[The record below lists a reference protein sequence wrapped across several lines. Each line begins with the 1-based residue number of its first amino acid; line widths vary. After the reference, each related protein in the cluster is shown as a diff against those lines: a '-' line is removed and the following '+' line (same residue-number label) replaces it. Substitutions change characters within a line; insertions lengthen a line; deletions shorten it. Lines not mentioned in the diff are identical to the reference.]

1 MGLNRDRVRENI
13 FESIPIQE
21 GDKKRKIG
29 YLRHIFEFGEL
40 DTTNAIGL
48 LDDDNYELTELKE
61 PHEIWRLSPSTNG
74 STSAPTLRLDYRW
87 NNRLFFI
94 DISSYSVIVQLPVI
108 TEILPGFKVKFILSE
123 ASEGE
128 ATKNFGI
135 ITDATGTDIQG
146 YIDGGCAI
154 NVTANTSSV
163 YWDTSDGAASGGDWC
178 ELITDGNGW
187 FITGQA
193 ALANA
198 VDIADG
204 HDVTT

>member
-1 MGLNRDRVRENI
+1 MGLNTDRVRDNI
-13 FESIPIQE
+13 FENIPVQE
-21 GDKKRKIG
+21 GEKKRKSG
-29 YLRHIFEFGEL
+29 YLRHAFEFGEL

-48 LDDDNYELTELKE
+48 LDDDN
-61 PHEIWRLSPSTNG
+61 
-74 STSAPTLRLDYRW
+74 YRW

-146 YIDGGCAI
+146 YIDGGGAI

>member
-1 MGLNRDRVRENI
+1 MGLNTDRVRDNI

-21 GDKKRKIG
+21 GEKKRKSG

-48 LDDDNYELTELKE
+48 LDDDNYELTELRD
-61 PHEIWRLSPSTNG
+61 PHQIWRLSPSADGT
-74 STSAPTLRLDYRW
+74 TAAPTLKLDYRW
-87 NNRLFFI
+87 NGRLFFI
-94 DISSYSVIVQLPVI
+94 DISSYSVIVQLPSVI
-108 TEILPGFKVKFILSE
+108 EVLPGFKVKFILSE

-135 ITDATGTDIQG
+135 ITDATGIDIQG
-146 YIDGGCAI
+146 YIDGGGAI

-178 ELITDGNGW
+178 ELITDGRGW

>member
-1 MGLNRDRVRENI
+1 M
-13 FESIPIQE
+13 
-21 GDKKRKIG
+21 
-29 YLRHIFEFGEL
+29 
-40 DTTNAIGL
+40 
-48 LDDDNYELTELKE
+48 
-61 PHEIWRLSPSTNG
+61 
-74 STSAPTLRLDYRW
+74 
-87 NNRLFFI
+87 
-94 DISSYSVIVQLPVI
+94 
-108 TEILPGFKVKFILSE
+108 SE

-146 YIDGGCAI
+146 YIDGGGAI
-154 NVTANTSSV
+154 NITANTSSV